1 MKSLEARGNPRRGT
15 LAAMTLLLALMPV
28 AAAAQSP
35 GQSPG
40 DSRESA
46 ITDRVLDQYRD
57 LLEQEIL
64 AFTIFQA
71 VDVASA
77 LHPEVRLN
85 RERLAEFPSLVREA
99 RSPYLPQLDL
109 NLQFAQTRDPGFR
122 NSPFFSRLI
131 DDPGSSPFGGADAGD
146 FGGAFTFGTYLWNFQ
161 ASQVLWSFG
170 LRPALRGV
178 DVGRLRVE
186 ADLEEVQNRIARDTV
201 TPALFLAAR
210 VAHP

>member
-15 LAAMTLLLALMPV
+15 LATMVLLLALLPV
-28 AAAAQSP
+28 AAAA
-35 GQSPG
+35 QSPG

-64 AFTIFQA
+64 AFTISQA

-131 DDPGSSPFGGADAGD
+131 DDPGASPFGGGDVGD

-161 ASQVLWSFG
+161 ASQVVWSFG

-186 ADLEEVQNRIARDTV
+186 ADLEGSAEPDRARHRH
-201 TPALFLAAR
+201 PALFLAAR
-210 VAHP
+210 AAHP